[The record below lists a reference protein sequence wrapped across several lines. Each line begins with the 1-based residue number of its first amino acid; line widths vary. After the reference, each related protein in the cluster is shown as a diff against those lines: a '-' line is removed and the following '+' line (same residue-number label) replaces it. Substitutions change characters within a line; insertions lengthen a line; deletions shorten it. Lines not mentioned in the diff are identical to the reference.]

1 MPRTTPGMTRK
12 WVTTMDE
19 LLYDRVKQLKEI
31 DERLR
36 QMLTIKPDQLHKA
49 IRDLRNDVA
58 VMIERAEEEHAAF

>member
-1 MPRTTPGMTRK
+1 MTRK